1 MKRRLNTLKGKRL
14 VTGDSNLMT
23 KDEICINTT
32 PNGVEVKEIGT
43 DGKIKDLAGSS
54 NNGGGGGDNITT
66 IQQFLNKYKNL
77 HVVYEIASGSGSISK
92 YYGSISRYKILNM
105 EGMTLL
111 VVECHSSDHGNPI
124 VFDNNVY
131 EEKQKYDS
139 SVVNR
144 IETFPFV
151 NDMYIGLFSENML
164 EAFNN
169 GILNTMFIAYVE
181 NLDLI

>member
-1 MKRRLNTLKGKRL
+1 MRKYNIPLK
-14 VTGDSNLMT
+14 
-23 KDEICINTT
+23 EIK
-32 PNGVEVKEIGT
+32 EVKQEIVECSSG
-43 DGKIKDLAGSS
+43 GEGSGES
-54 NNGGGGGDNITT
+54 ITS

-77 HVVYEIASGSGSISK
+77 HVVYEIESGSGVVSRWYVST
-92 YYGSISRYKILNM
+92 SRYKILNM

-131 EEKQKYDS
+131 EERQEYDS
-139 SVVNR
+139 SVLNC
-144 IETFPFV
+144 IETFPFI

-164 EAFNN
+164 EAYNN
-169 GILNTMFIAYVE
+169 GIFNTMFITYVE